1 MAVKCPKCRAEN
13 PETQQF
19 CGQCGTKLAIGIIP
33 PSGAK
38 DQVSVTRTIETGID
52 ELARGMIFAGRYE
65 IIEELGTGGMGRVYR
80 AFDKKIE
87 EEVVLKLIRPEIA
100 ADKRT
105 IDRFRNELKITRKIR
120 HGNVCGMFDL
130 QEEGKTLFVTMGT
143 RGIMGT
149 RNLIQ
154 EN

>member
-1 MAVKCPKCRAEN
+1 MAVKCPKRQTDNPSDSKFCRECAT
-13 PETQQF
+13 PLPGHPKTSD
-19 CGQCGTKLAIGIIP
+19 I
-33 PSGAK
+33 
-38 DQVSVTRTIETGID
+38 SVTRTLETVAD
-52 ELARGMIFAGRYE
+52 ELARGIVFAGRYE
-65 IIEELGTGGMGRVYR
+65 IIEELDTGGMGRVYR

-143 RGIMGT
+143 RGIMGI